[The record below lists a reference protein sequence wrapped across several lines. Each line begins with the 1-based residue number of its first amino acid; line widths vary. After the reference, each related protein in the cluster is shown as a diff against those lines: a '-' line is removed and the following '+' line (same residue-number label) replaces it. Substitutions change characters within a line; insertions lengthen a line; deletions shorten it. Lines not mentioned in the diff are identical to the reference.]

1 MADLSSIEKSKFE
14 KLFDMNTG
22 YVIDFSNRTLSEF
35 IRENTGIEIY
45 DSKYNYAS
53 GSKANRLRAFWQIE
67 SNQLVGQLLLNLLE
81 YWLTKK
87 EIYNTE
93 ITASERALYDQCV
106 KIAERLIQD
115 PSVNEANA
123 VEKVSVS
130 GNNELNVY
138 ISCSRKDQTIAKE
151 IGSTLNS
158 NRIKYWYTLR
168 GPMLPVEQIRAVEE
182 AIEKCQVVVVLLTS
196 NYVQDTFCQS
206 DINKAQSAGKPFIVF
221 SVENISFPET
231 LNSVYKQTHDKK
243 NTSVIPISAW
253 EQSLDKSIETLIQII
268 LVSLEQTEEQIQ
280 FNSTLELDYYINRQS
295 LAVTPQ
301 RNLKVFLCHA
311 SGDKPAVERFYNT
324 LVNDGIDAWLDKK
337 NLIPGQNWQYEI
349 PKAVKSSDVVIV
361 FLSSLSVTKEGFV
374 QKEIRI
380 ALDTADEKPEGT
392 IFIIP
397 ARLENCEVPERL
409 ARFQWVDLFEED
421 GYERLYKALQL
432 RAKSL
437 SIAVD
442 RKTNPLPK

>member
-35 IRENTGIEIY
+35 IRENTGVEIY
-45 DSKYNYAS
+45 DSKYSYAS

-67 SNQLVGQLLLNLLE
+67 TNQLVGQLLLNLLE
-81 YWLTKK
+81 YWMTKK

-93 ITASERALYDQCV
+93 ITVSERALYDQCV
-106 KIAERLIQD
+106 KIAERLTQD
-115 PSVNEANA
+115 LSVNEEKA
-123 VEKVSVS
+123 VEKISVS

-138 ISCSRKDQTIAKE
+138 ISCSRKDQAIAKQ
-151 IGSTLNS
+151 IGSTLTS

-182 AIEKCQVVVVLLTS
+182 AIEKCQVVVLLLTS

-221 SVENISFPET
+221 SVENINFPET
-231 LNSVYKQTHDKK
+231 LNSVYKQTYDKK
-243 NTSVIPISAW
+243 TTSVIPISAW

-295 LAVTPQ
+295 VAVTPQ

-311 SGDKPAVERFYNT
+311 SGDKPAVEGFYNT

-337 NLIPGQNWQYEI
+337 NLIPGQSWQYEI

-421 GYERLYKALQL
+421 GYERLYKALLL

-437 SIAVD
+437 GIVVD
-442 RKTNPLPK
+442 RKTNPLPR